1 MNTNPKKLLHH
12 LKEDVTDH
20 IPTLR
25 LHPEFKGKL
34 QLPYFYMDSIADY
47 IESVGALIGL
57 CDTLLDS
64 EEKRCKAQI
73 HKVLVLIGK
82 LLSVSEDTS

>member
-20 IPTLR
+20 IPALR
-25 LHPEFKGKL
+25 PHPEFKDKL
-34 QLPYFYMDSIADY
+34 QLPYFYMDSFTDY

-64 EEKRCKAQI
+64 GEERCKLQI
-73 HKVLVLIGK
+73 HKVLMLIGK
-82 LLSVSEDTS
+82 LLCVGEDAP